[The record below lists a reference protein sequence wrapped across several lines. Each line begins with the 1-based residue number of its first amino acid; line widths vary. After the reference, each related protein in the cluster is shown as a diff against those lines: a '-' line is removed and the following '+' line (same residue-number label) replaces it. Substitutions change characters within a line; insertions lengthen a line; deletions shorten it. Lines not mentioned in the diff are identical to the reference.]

1 MRNKVIYKTVN
12 LNGVKIFYRESGNKN
27 HPTILLFHGFPASS
41 HMYRNLIEELA
52 DEYHIIAPD
61 FPGFGNSD
69 QPHPKEFEYTFDN
82 LANVMNDFIEN
93 SKIITP
99 LNMKYR
105 SRTEIVSMILEA
117 ANGGAT
123 KTRIMYKAFLSYA
136 QLKEYLSVLI
146 ENNLIE
152 YLEGIQTY
160 KTTEKGLNLLKM
172 HNEIGEL
179 LQTPIRESRIQ

>member
-1 MRNKVIYKTVN
+1 
-12 LNGVKIFYRESGNKN
+12 
-27 HPTILLFHGFPASS
+27 
-41 HMYRNLIEELA
+41 
-52 DEYHIIAPD
+52 
-61 FPGFGNSD
+61 
-69 QPHPKEFEYTFDN
+69 
-82 LANVMNDFIEN
+82 
-93 SKIITP
+93 
-99 LNMKYR
+99 MKYR

-123 KTRIMYKAFLSYA
+123 KTRIMYRAFLSYA

-146 ENNLIE
+146 ENNLLE

-160 KTTEKGLNLLKM
+160 KTTEKGFNLLKM